1 MSQQGQVLL
10 APVLGLVIGL
20 ALGML
25 GGGGSILTVPILV
38 YILRQDPH
46 IAVATSLVIVGLN
59 SLIGAGFHWRDGHV
73 KLKQALI
80 FSAYGIPAA
89 YLGARL
95 SKLLS
100 GPLLLVLFALLML
113 VIAGLMVFS
122 GRRPAIA
129 ATAKTSAVWWR
140 VLLGGVGVGFLT
152 GFLGVGGG
160 FLIVP
165 ALVLLVGMTMV
176 DAVGSSL
183 LVIALNS
190 AAGFAGHLNDGA
202 LPWLLIAVFLT
213 AGLIGLW
220 LGSLLTRKLSADR
233 LRQSFAVFV
242 VALAIVLLGINVPAV
257 VHARPNRA
265 AIIHTTITDQPW
277 HAGAAMD
284 AIVARSSAVDLQP
297 SAMNAGQ
304 AT

>member
-1 MSQQGQVLL
+1 MNQAAQLLL

-46 IAVATSLVIVGLN
+46 MAVATSLVIVGVN
-59 SLIGAGFHWRDGHV
+59 ALIGAGFHWRDGHV
-73 KLKQALI
+73 RIRQALI
-80 FSAYGIPAA
+80 FSAYGIPVA
-89 YLGARL
+89 YIGARL

-100 GPLLLVLFALLML
+100 GPVLLVLFALLML
-113 VIAGLMVFS
+113 VIAGLMI
-122 GRRPAIA
+122 RRGGQ
-129 ATAKTSAVWWR
+129 TGAVDGGQAGVAWWH

-165 ALVLLVGMTMV
+165 ALVLLVGMKMA

-190 AAGFAGHLNDGA
+190 AAGLAGHFNDGA
-202 LPWLLIAVFLT
+202 LPRLLIAVFLA
-213 AGLIGLW
+213 AGLVGLW

-242 VALAIVLLGINVPAV
+242 VVLALVLLGINMPAV
-257 VHARPNRA
+257 VHARQG
-265 AIIHTTITDQPW
+265 H
-277 HAGAAMD
+277 
-284 AIVARSSAVDLQP
+284 VATRSICTGV
-297 SAMNAGQ
+297 
-304 AT
+304 ATVLLAEGEVGILKT